1 MKKKIPVLPTVLL
14 SAAAL
19 LLAGSTVGSTRA
31 ALTYFSENY
40 SASVNISQIGV
51 SIEENGET
59 VSSRDYAG
67 NDQWNETST
76 SLFSNLLDTENGE
89 KLALGKKY
97 DDSITVKNSGSIDTF
112 VRVIVTKNWQDSE
125 GNKDTSLDP
134 DFIQL
139 NFLTENGWQIDE
151 SASTPERTILYYTS
165 LLAPGEST
173 AELLGEDALS
183 IDNAVGAKVT
193 QTETKTEEGTV
204 ITTEYAYDGYSF
216 QVEVEADAVQTH
228 NAADAIKS
236 AWGVD
241 VNVSED
247 RNSISLRQEVQK
259 DEKENF
265 VPCHGRG
272 SHGRDHDRRHRD
284 HSLCRRFYQSG
295 RLVRDF

>member
-1 MKKKIPVLPTVLL
+1 MTEMRRWVNNEEENTSSTHSPSI
-14 SAAAL
+14 S
-19 LLAGSTVGSTRA
+19 GSPAPGR
-31 ALTYFSENY
+31 
-40 SASVNISQIGV
+40 QHV

-67 NDQWNETST
+67 NDQWSETST
-76 SLFSNLLDTENGE
+76 SLFTNLLDTEKGE
-89 KLALGKKY
+89 TLALGKKY
-97 DDSITVKNSGSIDTF
+97 DDSITIKNSGSIDTF
-112 VRVIVTKNWQDSE
+112 VRAVVTKSWQDSE

-134 DFIQL
+134 DFIRL

-151 SASTPERTILYYTS
+151 SASTPERTVLYYTN
-165 LLAPGEST
+165 LLAPGQST

-183 IDNAVGAKVT
+183 IDSAVGTKVN
-193 QTETKTEEGTV
+193 QTETRTEEGTV

-247 RNSISLRQEVQK
+247 GNSISLR
-259 DEKENF
+259 
-265 VPCHGRG
+265 
-272 SHGRDHDRRHRD
+272 
-284 HSLCRRFYQSG
+284 
-295 RLVRDF
+295 

>member
-1 MKKKIPVLPTVLL
+1 MKKKIPVVPTVLL

-19 LLAGSTVGSTRA
+19 LLAGS
-31 ALTYFSENY
+31 
-40 SASVNISQIGV
+40 IGV

-67 NDQWNETST
+67 NDQWSETST
-76 SLFSNLLDTENGE
+76 SLFTNLLDTEKGE
-89 KLALGKKY
+89 TLALGKKY
-97 DDSITVKNSGSIDTF
+97 DDSITIKNSGSIDTF
-112 VRVIVTKNWQDSE
+112 VRAVVTKSWQDSE

-134 DFIQL
+134 DFIRL

-151 SASTPERTILYYTS
+151 SASTPERTVLYYTN
-165 LLAPGEST
+165 LLAPGQST

-183 IDNAVGAKVT
+183 IDSAVGTKVN
-193 QTETKTEEGTV
+193 QTETRTEEGTV

-247 RNSISLRQEVQK
+247 GNSISLR
-259 DEKENF
+259 
-265 VPCHGRG
+265 
-272 SHGRDHDRRHRD
+272 
-284 HSLCRRFYQSG
+284 
-295 RLVRDF
+295 

>member
-1 MKKKIPVLPTVLL
+1 MKKKIPVVPTVLL

-67 NDQWNETST
+67 NDQWSETST
-76 SLFSNLLDTENGE
+76 SLFSNLLDTEKGE
-89 KLALGKKY
+89 TLALGKKY
-97 DDSITVKNSGSIDTF
+97 DDSITIKNSGSIDTF
-112 VRVIVTKNWQDSE
+112 VRAVVTKSWQDSE

-134 DFIQL
+134 DFIRL

-151 SASTPERTILYYTS
+151 GASTAERTVLYYTN

-173 AELLGEDALS
+173 PELLGQDALS
-183 IDNAVGAKVT
+183 IDSAVGD
-193 QTETKTEEGTV
+193 EGTV

-216 QVEVEADAVQTH
+216 HVEVEADAVQTH

-247 RNSISLRQEVQK
+247 GNSISLR
-259 DEKENF
+259 
-265 VPCHGRG
+265 
-272 SHGRDHDRRHRD
+272 
-284 HSLCRRFYQSG
+284 
-295 RLVRDF
+295 

>member
-31 ALTYFSENY
+31 ALTYFSEDY

-51 SIEENGET
+51 SIQENGKT

-76 SLFSNLLDTENGE
+76 SLFSGLLDTENGE

-97 DDSITVKNSGSIDTF
+97 DDSITIRNSGSIDTF
-112 VRVIVTKNWQDSE
+112 VRAVVTRKWQDGE
-125 GNKDTSLDP
+125 GNKDTSLNP
-134 DFIQL
+134 ELIRL

-151 SASTPERTILYYTS
+151 SASTPERTILYYTN
-165 LLAPGEST
+165 LLAPGQST
-173 AELLGEDALS
+173 AELLGADALS
-183 IDNAVGAKVT
+183 IDSSVGTKVN
-193 QTETKTEEGTV
+193 QTETKTEDGTV

-216 QVEVEADAVQTH
+216 QVEIEADAVQTH

-247 RNSISLRQEVQK
+247 GNSISLR
-259 DEKENF
+259 
-265 VPCHGRG
+265 
-272 SHGRDHDRRHRD
+272 
-284 HSLCRRFYQSG
+284 
-295 RLVRDF
+295 

>member
-1 MKKKIPVLPTVLL
+1 MMKKKKIPVLPTVLF

-40 SASVNISQIGV
+40 SASVSISQIGV

-67 NDQWNETST
+67 NDQWDETST
-76 SLFSNLLDTENGE
+76 SLFRNLLDTENGE
-89 KLALGKKY
+89 TLALGKKY
-97 DDSITVKNSGSIDTF
+97 DDSITINNSGSIDTF
-112 VRVIVTKNWQDSE
+112 VRAVVTKSWQDSE

-134 DFIQL
+134 EFIRL

-151 SASTPERTILYYTS
+151 SASTPERTILYYTN

-183 IDNAVGAKVT
+183 IDNAVGTKVN
-193 QTETKTEEGTV
+193 QTETQTDEGTV

-228 NAADAIKS
+228 SAAEAIKS

-241 VNVSED
+241 VAVSED
-247 RNSISLRQEVQK
+247 GNSISLR
-259 DEKENF
+259 
-265 VPCHGRG
+265 
-272 SHGRDHDRRHRD
+272 
-284 HSLCRRFYQSG
+284 
-295 RLVRDF
+295 